1 MNIHSL
7 IMMLTEYHNLY
18 HNVIFIRKVSIFSGI
33 EKNQP
38 KKTYIKCC
46 ISIIYNEL
54 KPLRIE

>member
-18 HNVIFIRKVSIFSGI
+18 HNVIFIHKVSIFSGI

-38 KKTYIKCC
+38 NKTHI
-46 ISIIYNEL
+46 
-54 KPLRIE
+54 